1 MKLYEERSYRGI
13 IGSDLKRMTVIDEE
27 SDLDIQYSGELKGT
41 EKEVSDLRNV
51 LKSHILKEPEF
62 LISLTP
68 IAAADDEEPMVSHMK
83 RAAEKAGVGPMA
95 AVAGAVAEYLA
106 NMHPDCEDLI
116 IENGGDLYV
125 RSSRDIRVLIYAGN
139 SVLSNR
145 IALEVRSCDTPL
157 GICTSSGTVG
167 HSLSFGKADAVVIV
181 AKDTLLADAAAT
193 ATANR
198 ISAEKDIQ
206 GALDFASGID
216 GVLGAVAVIGPKIG
230 FWGNIKVV
238 PVRP

>member
-1 MKLYEERSYRGI
+1 
-13 IGSDLKRMTVIDEE
+13 MTVVDEE
-27 SDLDIQYSGELKGT
+27 SDLEIQYSGELKGI
-41 EKEVSDLRNV
+41 EQELSCLRDL
-51 LKSHILKEPEF
+51 LKSHISREPEF
-62 LISLTP
+62 LTSLTP
-68 IAAADDEEPMVSHMK
+68 IAELDDEEPMISHMK
-83 RAAEKAGVGPMA
+83 MAAEKAGVGPMA
-95 AVAGAVAEYLA
+95 AVAGAVAEYLG
-106 NMHPDCEDLI
+106 NMHTECQDII

-125 RSSRDIRVLIYAGN
+125 RSARDIKVMIYAGH

-145 IALEVRSCDTPL
+145 LALEIRGEDTPL

-181 AKDTLLADAAAT
+181 SKDTLLADAVAT

-198 ISAEKDIQ
+198 ISIEEDVQA
-206 GALDFASGID
+206 ALDFASGIA
-216 GVLGAVAVIGPKIG
+216 GILGAVAVIGPKIG

>member
-1 MKLYEERSYRGI
+1 LTVYEERSYRGI
-13 IGSDLKRMTVIDEE
+13 MGSDLRRMTVIDEE
-27 SDLDIQYSGELKGT
+27 SDLDIQYSGELEGI
-41 EKEVSDLRNV
+41 EQELSELRKL
-51 LKSHILKEPEF
+51 LKSHIQMEPEF
-62 LISLTP
+62 LTSLAP
-68 IAAADDEEPMVSHMK
+68 IAEKDDEEKVVSHMK
-83 RAAEKAGVGPMA
+83 RVSEKAGVGPMA

-106 NMHPDCEDLI
+106 DLHPECGDLI

-125 RSSRDIRVLIYAGN
+125 RSSRDIRVLIYAGD
-139 SVLSNR
+139 SVLSGR

-181 AKDTLLADAAAT
+181 AKDTLLADAVAT

-198 ISAEKDIQ
+198 ISAEEDIQ

-216 GVLGAVAVIGPKIG
+216 GVIGAVAVIGPRIG
-230 FWGNIKVV
+230 FWGDIKVV

>member
-1 MKLYEERSYRGI
+1 MVYEERSYRGI
-13 IGSDLKRMTVIDEE
+13 VGSDLRRMTLINEE
-27 SDLDIQYSGELKGT
+27 SDLDIQYSGELEGI
-41 EKEVSDLRNV
+41 EQELSELRSL
-51 LKSHILKEPEF
+51 LKSHIRREPEF
-62 LISLTP
+62 LTSLTP
-68 IAAADDEEPMVSHMK
+68 IAAKDDEEPMVSHMK
-83 RAAEKAGVGPMA
+83 RAAETAGVGPMA

-106 NMHPDCEDLI
+106 NMHPECGDLI

-125 RSSRDIRVLIYAGN
+125 RSSRDIRVLIYAGD

-145 IALEVRSCDTPL
+145 IALEIKASDTPL

-198 ISAEKDIQ
+198 ISAEEDIQ

-216 GVLGAVAVIGPKIG
+216 GVIGAVAVIGPKIG
-230 FWGNIKVV
+230 FWGDIKVV